1 MVSRKIKPEIESAA
15 KSILLLGPRQ
25 AGKSTLVKSLKPD
38 LEINLADEM
47 EYLRFASDPSAFR
60 RAIEEAEAQT
70 VFVDEVQRLP
80 KLLNT
85 TQAIIDESKR
95 NPSQK
100 MKFYLTGSSA
110 RKLKRGG
117 ANLLPGRVY
126 LFHLGPLV
134 AAELDYQADT
144 RLALEI
150 GCLPEVYL
158 GGAGKD
164 AERHL
169 KSYSAT
175 YLKEEIKAEA
185 LVQNLDS
192 FSRFFAQMTPQVAE
206 FVDYTKLAARAKIS
220 RHAVPRYFQI
230 LEDTL
235 VAYRVFP
242 YLNGEHD
249 LDLIKHPK
257 FYFFDNGVYNGMLNN
272 FAASSDRV
280 GKLSE
285 QLVFSQLLHSAWAAD
300 KEIKISSF
308 RTRSGAEVD
317 FIVELDQKLYA
328 IEVKHADQVQL
339 DDLEGLRLF
348 DSKMPA
354 NHGQFVF
361 HMQRLEK
368 KMGKVWILPWQK
380 GLKELGL

>member
-1 MVSRKIKPEIESAA
+1 MISRKIAHEISSAA

-38 LEINLADEM
+38 IEINLADEM
-47 EYLRFASDPSAFR
+47 EYLKFSSDPSAFR
-60 RAIEEAEAQT
+60 RAIEEAEAHT

-95 NPSQK
+95 NADRK
-100 MKFYLTGSSA
+100 LKFYLTGSSA

-117 ANLLPGRVY
+117 ANLLPGRVF
-126 LFHLGPLV
+126 LFYMGPLV
-134 AAELDYQADT
+134 AAELDYQVDT
-144 RLALEI
+144 RLALEM

-158 GGAGKD
+158 GGSGKD
-164 AERHL
+164 SETHL

-192 FSRFFAQMTPQVAE
+192 FSRFFAQVTPQVAE
-206 FVDYTKLAARAKIS
+206 FIDYTKLAARAKIS

-242 YLNGEHD
+242 YLNPKHD

-272 FAASSDRV
+272 FAASIDRV

-308 RTRSGAEVD
+308 RTRNGLEVD
-317 FIVELDQKLYA
+317 FVVELDQKLYA
-328 IEVKHADQVQL
+328 IEVKHSDQVHP

-348 DSKMPA
+348 DSKVPSH
-354 NHGQFVF
+354 HGQFVL

-368 KMGKVWILPWQK
+368 KLGKIWLLPWQK
-380 GLKELGL
+380 GLREMGL